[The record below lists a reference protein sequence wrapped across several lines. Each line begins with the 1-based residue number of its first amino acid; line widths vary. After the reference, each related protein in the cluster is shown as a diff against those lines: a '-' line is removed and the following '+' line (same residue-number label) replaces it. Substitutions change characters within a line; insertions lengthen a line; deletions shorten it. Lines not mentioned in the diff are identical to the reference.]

1 MIKDVLKDAEG
12 HMQKSV
18 EVFKH
23 EIASLRTGKASV
35 SLLDNVQVEY
45 YGTKMPLNQMATIS
59 APDATLIVVSPYDMS
74 ALQAI
79 EKAIREAD
87 LGLNPSND
95 GKKIMVPVP
104 PLTEERRKTLVKKL
118 HEYAE
123 QSRVAIRNIRRDARD
138 KVKKMMKD
146 KEISEDDERRA
157 EEEIQRLTDK
167 YIDEIDK
174 LSKKKEQDIL
184 HV

>member
-1 MIKDVLKDAEG
+1 MIKDVLKDSES
-12 HMQKSV
+12 HMKKTID
-18 EVFKH
+18 VFKH
-23 EIASLRTGKASV
+23 EIASLRTGKASA
-35 SLLDNVQVEY
+35 SLLDGVQVDY
-45 YGTKMPLNQMATIS
+45 YGTKMPLNQIATVS
-59 APDATLIVVSPYDMS
+59 TPDATLIVVTPYDAN

-95 GKKIMVPVP
+95 GKKIMVPIP
-104 PLTEERRKTLVKKL
+104 PLTEERRKVLVKKL

-123 QSRVAIRNIRRDARD
+123 QCRVAIRNIRRDARD
-138 KVKKMMKD
+138 KVKQMMKD

-157 EEEIQRLTDK
+157 EDEIQKLTDK
-167 YIDEIDK
+167 YIKEIEDI
-174 LSKKKEQDIL
+174 SDKKEADIM

>member
-1 MIKDVLKDAEG
+1 MIKDVLKDSEG
-12 HMQKSV
+12 HMQKTI

-23 EIASLRTGKASV
+23 EISSLRTGKASA
-35 SLLDNVQVEY
+35 SLLDGVQVDY
-45 YGTKMPLNQMATIS
+45 YGTKMPLNQIATVS
-59 APDATLIVVSPYDMS
+59 TPDATLIVVTPYDMS
-74 ALQAI
+74 AMQAI

-104 PLTEERRKTLVKKL
+104 PLTEERRKVLVKKL

-123 QSRVAIRNIRRDARD
+123 QCRVAVRNIRRDARD
-138 KVKKMMKD
+138 KVKQMMKD

-157 EEEIQRLTDK
+157 EDEIQKLTDK
-167 YIDEIDK
+167 YIKEIEDI
-174 LSKKKEQDIL
+174 SKKKEEDIM

>member
-1 MIKDVLKDAEG
+1 MIKEVLKDAEN
-12 HMQKSV
+12 HMKKTV
-18 EVFKH
+18 EVFRH
-23 EIASLRTGKASV
+23 EIATLRTGKASV
-35 SLLDNVQVEY
+35 SLLDGVQVEY
-45 YGTKMPLNQMATIS
+45 YGTKMPLNQIATVS
-59 APDATLIVVSPYDMS
+59 APDATLIVVTPYDMT

-123 QSRVAIRNIRRDARD
+123 QCRVAVRNIRRDARD
-138 KVKKMMKD
+138 KVKKMLKD

-157 EEEIQRLTDK
+157 EDEIQKLTDK
-167 YIDEIDK
+167 YIDEIDDIAD
-174 LSKKKEQDIL
+174 KKEKDIM